1 MSENRT
7 ELMMYQTEDGQTKI
21 DVRMEN
27 ETVWLSLDQMA
38 ELFQRDKSTISR
50 HIRNIFAEGEL
61 DREAVVAKFA
71 TTASDGKT
79 YQVDFYNLDVIISVG
94 YRVRSLRGTQFRIWA
109 NSVLKEYLIKGFAM
123 NDDRLKD
130 TGGKDYFDELLERV
144 RDIRSSEKV
153 FWRKVLDIY
162 ATSADYSANAREST
176 LFFQTVQNKML
187 YRQVTT
193 EDNVG
198 YNIIPFG
205 YITFRSRSDDGR
217 FKFNQNSIIDRG
229 IISYFYPVF
238 TFSDG
243 VSCEFLLQ
251 LLNHTIY
258 KKMFPYAEGTA
269 QQVLSLKKLGRFK
282 YPVPQIHE
290 QQKIATVLSSQDKL
304 VELKEKL
311 LAEKQR
317 QKKYLMQQLLT
328 GKKRLSDFTVPWVAT
343 SLGNLFSERKET
355 NCEKLQLLAITGTQG
370 VIPRSELDL
379 KDNSSED
386 KSKYL
391 KIRIGDIGY
400 NTMRMWQGVSAY
412 SDYEG
417 IVSPAYTILKPVAD
431 IDAKYFS
438 YLFKLPETV
447 FLFYRFSQGLVDDTR
462 NLKYENFKKITVR
475 YPSDRREQTA
485 IAKVLSTADRE
496 IDLLRQDIDQEKQK
510 KKALMQL
517 LLTGIVRVTPCH

>member
-1 MSENRT
+1 MNPEIKRRIEQIRRGDVPEEYKKAIVGIIPDSWEPKKLKDICEINPPRKKKEAAQTTFLGMSDVDDSGHIIAQHKMDIHQIKSGLTPFERGDILVAKITPCFENGKGANT
-7 ELMMYQTEDGQTKI
+7 KTLQTETGFGSTEFHVLRNKKDG
-21 DVRMEN
+21 DFV
-27 ETVWLSLDQMA
+27 
-38 ELFQRDKSTISR
+38 FYHTISHSFR
-50 HIRNIFAEGEL
+50 QKLE
-61 DREAVVAKFA
+61 REMTGSAGQKRV
-71 TTASDGKT
+71 
-79 YQVDFYNLDVIISVG
+79 QVDSLGNYVIPFPG
-94 YRVRSLRGTQFRIWA
+94 RSERRSIVDILSAQDSII
-109 NSVLKEYLIKGFAM
+109 VLKEK
-123 NDDRLKD
+123 R
-130 TGGKDYFDELLERV
+130 
-144 RDIRSSEKV
+144 
-153 FWRKVLDIY
+153 
-162 ATSADYSANAREST
+162 
-176 LFFQTVQNKML
+176 
-187 YRQVTT
+187 
-193 EDNVG
+193 
-198 YNIIPFG
+198 
-205 YITFRSRSDDGR
+205 
-217 FKFNQNSIIDRG
+217 
-229 IISYFYPVF
+229 
-238 TFSDG
+238 
-243 VSCEFLLQ
+243 
-251 LLNHTIY
+251 
-258 KKMFPYAEGTA
+258 
-269 QQVLSLKKLGRFK
+269 
-282 YPVPQIHE
+282 
-290 QQKIATVLSSQDKL
+290 
-304 VELKEKL
+304 
-311 LAEKQR
+311 LAEKQQ
-317 QKKYLMQQLLT
+317 QKKYIMQQLLT

-370 VIPRSELDL
+370 VIPRSKLDL

-517 LLTGIVRVTPCH
+517 LLTGIVRVTR

>member
-1 MSENRT
+1 MNPEIKQRIEQIRRGEVPEGYKKDIVGIIPDSWEPKKLKDICEINPPRKKKEPAQTTFLGMSDVDDSGHIIAQHKMDIHQIKSGLTPFERGDILVAKITPCFENGKGANT
-7 ELMMYQTEDGQTKI
+7 KTLQTETGFGSTEFHVLRNKKDG
-21 DVRMEN
+21 DFV
-27 ETVWLSLDQMA
+27 
-38 ELFQRDKSTISR
+38 FYHTISHSFR
-50 HIRNIFAEGEL
+50 KKLE
-61 DREAVVAKFA
+61 REMTGSAGQKRV
-71 TTASDGKT
+71 
-79 YQVDFYNLDVIISVG
+79 QVDSLGNYVIPLPG
-94 YRVRSLRGTQFRIWA
+94 RSERRSIVDILSAQDSII
-109 NSVLKEYLIKGFAM
+109 VLKEK
-123 NDDRLKD
+123 R
-130 TGGKDYFDELLERV
+130 
-144 RDIRSSEKV
+144 
-153 FWRKVLDIY
+153 
-162 ATSADYSANAREST
+162 
-176 LFFQTVQNKML
+176 
-187 YRQVTT
+187 
-193 EDNVG
+193 
-198 YNIIPFG
+198 
-205 YITFRSRSDDGR
+205 
-217 FKFNQNSIIDRG
+217 
-229 IISYFYPVF
+229 
-238 TFSDG
+238 
-243 VSCEFLLQ
+243 
-251 LLNHTIY
+251 
-258 KKMFPYAEGTA
+258 
-269 QQVLSLKKLGRFK
+269 
-282 YPVPQIHE
+282 
-290 QQKIATVLSSQDKL
+290 
-304 VELKEKL
+304 
-311 LAEKQR
+311 LAEKQQ
-317 QKKYLMQQLLT
+317 QKKYIMQQLLT